1 MEYQKDIHFAGEW
14 SDEEQRLL
22 CQAVQVHEWAR
33 QDGNTLASRDGH
45 APWVCLRVRIEDT
58 PYYLGYRFGEDD
70 ILKATS
76 AVALAD
82 KIEARTGDHAE
93 SQPDELPRGGIS
105 AYRLRKVVD
114 FIRSDLSRAVTVKQM
129 ADQIGMSEYH
139 FAREF
144 KRSLGLTPKQYLTQ
158 CRTEEAERLLQTTD
172 LQVAEVSRR
181 VGFTS
186 ASHFAEVFRKR
197 TGLRPREYRHRYG
210 A

>member
-1 MEYQKDIHFAGEW
+1 MEYQEDIHFAGDW
-14 SDEEQRLL
+14 SGSEQQLL
-22 CQAVQVHEWAR
+22 GQAVQEYER
-33 QDGNTLASRDGH
+33 SSQDNSPLGDRDGP

-82 KIEARTGDHAE
+82 KIETRTGEQVE
-93 SQPDELPRGGIS
+93 SQPDELPLGGIP

-114 FIRSDLSRAVTVKQM
+114 FIRSDLSRATTVKLL

-158 CRTEEAERLLQTTD
+158 CRIEEARRLLQTTG
-172 LQVAEVSRR
+172 LKIQEVAQR

-186 ASHFAEVFRKR
+186 ASHFAEVFRKQ
-197 TGLRPREYRHRYG
+197 TGLRPREYRLRYG
-210 A
+210 E